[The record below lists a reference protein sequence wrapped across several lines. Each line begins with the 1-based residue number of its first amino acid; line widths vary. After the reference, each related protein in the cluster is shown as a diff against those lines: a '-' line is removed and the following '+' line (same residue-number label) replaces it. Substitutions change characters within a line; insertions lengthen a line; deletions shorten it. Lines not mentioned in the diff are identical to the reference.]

1 MGVARKKSILS
12 GITGKIGPMVLSK
25 MRNIEVVKAVP
36 TPPKK
41 GSHTSDQ
48 AKQRAFFNFA
58 HKFLLGVGYDVPRIG
73 YQLTKKKGMSKSN
86 AAMQDLML
94 NAIKGE
100 YPDFSIDYSKV
111 KMSSPIHEI
120 DACWNGHCIAGDGI
134 TIEVTWEQNP
144 FPGKTTRS
152 HDCAAIVF
160 YDETWGRNIYRE
172 MNSRKEVHRG
182 ELKWSYKGFSKL
194 IGHNIHCWM
203 FFVSGDGKRVSQS
216 EYLGMVTLK
225 P

>member
-12 GITGKIGPMVLSK
+12 GITGKIGPVVLSK

-36 TPPKK
+36 TSPKK
-41 GSHTSDQ
+41 GSHTADQ
-48 AKQRAFFNFA
+48 AKQRAFFKCA
-58 HKFLLGVGYDVPRIG
+58 KDFLRGVGFDVPKIG
-73 YQLTKKKGMSKSN
+73 YQLRKNAGMSKAN

-94 NAIKGE
+94 HVVKGE
-100 YPDFSIDYSKV
+100 YPNFSIDYSKV
-111 KMSSPIHEI
+111 KMSSPIQEI
-120 DACWNGHCIAGDGI
+120 DACWNGLCTAGEGM

-152 HDCAAIVF
+152 HDCAAIVL

-172 MNSRKEVHRG
+172 MHSRKEVHRS
-182 ELKWSYKGFSKL
+182 ELKWNYTGFKNL
-194 IGHNIHCWM
+194 VGHNIHCWM

-216 EYLGMVTLK
+216 EYLGMVTVK